1 MFVNYFIRN
10 PVFATVCSLFILIAG
25 GVSLPFLPIEQYP
38 DISPV
43 QVVVSANYQ
52 GASADV
58 VEETVTTVLEREI
71 NGVEGMRYMTSQSS
85 NDGTSSITVT
95 FEPGRNKDLAA
106 VDVQN
111 RVNLAEP
118 QLPASVRQTGISV
131 SKQSSAI
138 VLGMGIYGDKG
149 QYNEIF
155 LSNYADLYIIDR
167 LKRLPGV
174 GTIASFGER
183 RYAMRIWV
191 DPMRLASRDLT
202 AQDVVDALEEQNLQV
217 GAGKIGQAPT
227 KNEQLYQI
235 DLIARG
241 RLLEA
246 SEFGDIVLK
255 SDGVGNLVKLKDVG
269 RTELGAESY
278 STFSRLNGKPSFG
291 MGVNQLPGSNALAVA
306 QAVKAEMTK
315 LAKDFP
321 PGVTYDIPYDP
332 TKFVEESRREVIK
345 TLYEAILL
353 VILTIFIFIQDWRAT
368 LIPAITIPI
377 SLIGTF
383 AAMKVFGFTFNS
395 LSLFGITLATGLVV
409 DDAIVVIEN
418 IDRLLKEERLSPLEA
433 AFKAMKEVTGAVIA
447 TSLVLIAIFIP
458 VAFFPGTTGALY
470 KQFALTIAF
479 SVIIS
484 TFNALTFTPAIAAL
498 LLTGKIPQNRIFEV
512 INWVIDGIRRIY
524 ARLLI
529 FVIKIRYLVLA
540 GFVFLLL
547 MTGVVYARTPTAF
560 LPEEDQGYF
569 INVIQGPD
577 GSSID
582 YTRRVV
588 KQVEEKVG
596 IIQEEVAGTFAIGG
610 FSTVSGNSA
619 NNGIMFVPL
628 KPWDERRTVE
638 QSAISLVNKVRGPL
652 LGGISDSLV
661 IPVNPPT
668 IQGLGSVGGFTFEL
682 QDRGNNG
689 IEKLVEYKDLILAK
703 AAQQPE
709 LKGVFAT
716 FSANMPQIVIDVD
729 RNKAKALGIDIDDIF
744 NTLQTY
750 LGGRYV
756 NDFNLFNRSYRVYI
770 QADSDS
776 RDNPEDIG
784 ALQVRSQSGRIIP
797 LSNLVTLTNTV
808 GAQVISHYNLF
819 PSIEINGVA
828 APNYSS
834 GQAIQAMERIA
845 AEVLPRDMSYEWSGL
860 SLEELTSGGQAPL
873 IFGLG
878 LLFVFLILAAQYN
891 NWIDPIIILLS
902 VPPAIL
908 GALLAQQSRGFAND
922 VYCQIG
928 LVLLIGLASKNAILI
943 VEFANQLREE
953 GLSITQA
960 AIKASEAR
968 LRPIL
973 MTSFAFILGLLPMVF
988 SSGAGAISRE
998 SLGTAVNGGMLAS
1011 TFLSLAIVPVLYILI
1026 NQLRQGIIDRFRV
1039 DRIPPIS
1046 PNFPVKEP
1054 VDANRD

>member
-1 MFVNYFIRN
+1 MFVDYFIKK
-10 PVFATVCSLFILIAG
+10 PVFAIVCSIFILIAG
-25 GVSLPFLPIEQYP
+25 AVSLPLLPIEQYP

-58 VEETVTTVLEREI
+58 VEKTVTTVLERQI

-95 FEPGRNKDLAA
+95 FETGRDKDLAA
-106 VDVQN
+106 VDIQN

-118 QLPASVRQTGISV
+118 QLPDSVRQTGVSV
-131 SKQSSAI
+131 TKQSSSI
-138 VLGMGIYGDKG
+138 VIGMGIYGDKA
-149 QYNEIF
+149 QYDEVF
-155 LSNYADLYIIDR
+155 LSNYADLYILDR

-174 GTIASFGER
+174 GTVQSFGER
-183 RYAMRIWV
+183 RYAMRVWV
-191 DPMRLASRDLT
+191 DPARLASRGLT
-202 AQDVVDALEEQNLQV
+202 AQDAVDALEEQNLQV

-246 SEFGDIVLK
+246 SEFEDIVLK
-255 SDGVGNLVKLKDVG
+255 SDGAGNLVKLKDIG
-269 RTELGAESY
+269 RAELGAESY
-278 STFSRLNGKPSFG
+278 DTFTRLNGKPSFG

-306 QAVKAEMTK
+306 NAVKEEMLK
-315 LAKDFP
+315 LSKDFP
-321 PGVTYDIPYDP
+321 SGIKYDIPYDP

-368 LIPAITIPI
+368 IIPAVTIPI

-418 IDRLLKEERLSPLEA
+418 IDRLIREEGLSPTEA
-433 AFKAMKEVTGAVIA
+433 AFKAMREVTGAVIA

-470 KQFALTIAF
+470 KQFALTIVF

-484 TFNALTFTPAIAAL
+484 TFNALTLTPSLSAL
-498 LLTGKIPQNRIFEV
+498 FLKGASPKNKIFDV
-512 INWVIDGIRRIY
+512 INWFLDGLRGNYDRML
-524 ARLLI
+524 A
-529 FVIKIRYLVLA
+529 FVIKIKYLIAA

-547 MTGVVYARTPTAF
+547 STGVVYANTPTAF

-588 KQVEEKVG
+588 KQVEEKVS
-596 IIQEEVAGTFAIGG
+596 IIKEDVAGTFAIGG

-628 KPWDERRTVE
+628 IPWDERKTAE
-638 QSAISLVNKVRGPL
+638 QSAISLVDKVKGPL
-652 LGGISDSLV
+652 LGGISDSIV

-689 IEKLVEYKDLILAK
+689 IEKLVQYKDQLIAK
-703 AAQQPE
+703 ASQQPE
-709 LKGVFAT
+709 LQGLFTT
-716 FSANMPQIVIDVD
+716 FSASMPQLTIDVD
-729 RNKAKALGIDIDDIF
+729 RNKAKALGVDIDEIF

-770 QADSDS
+770 QADAEN

-784 ALQVRSQSGRIIP
+784 ALQVKSASGQMIP
-797 LSNLVTLTNTV
+797 LSNLVTLKDTV

-819 PSIEINGVA
+819 PAIEINGAA
-828 APNYSS
+828 APGYSS
-834 GQAIQAMERIA
+834 GEAIQAMERVA
-845 AEVLPRDMSYEWSGL
+845 AEVLPRDMGYEWSGL
-860 SLEELTSGGQAPL
+860 SLEEITSGGQAPF

-891 NWIDPIIILLS
+891 NWIDPVIILLS
-902 VPPAIL
+902 VPPAVL

-928 LVLLIGLASKNAILI
+928 LVMLIGLSSKNAILI

-953 GLSITQA
+953 GLSITKA
-960 AIKASEAR
+960 ALKASETR

-988 SSGAGAISRE
+988 SSGAGSVSRE
-998 SLGTAVNGGMLAS
+998 SLGTAVNGGMMAT

-1026 NQLRQGIIDRFRV
+1026 NQVRESIWKRFKV
-1039 DRIPPIS
+1039 DRGRS
-1046 PNFPVKEP
+1046 AATEA
-1054 VDANRD
+1054 VDINAK

>member
-1 MFVNYFIRN
+1 MFVDYFIKK
-10 PVFATVCSLFILIAG
+10 PVFAIVCSIFILIAG
-25 GVSLPFLPIEQYP
+25 AVSLPLLPIEQYP

-58 VEETVTTVLEREI
+58 VEKTVTTVLERQI

-95 FEPGRNKDLAA
+95 FETGRDKDLAA
-106 VDVQN
+106 VDIQN

-118 QLPASVRQTGISV
+118 QLPDSVRQTGVSV
-131 SKQSSAI
+131 TKQSSSI
-138 VLGMGIYGDKG
+138 VIGMGIYGDKG
-149 QYNEIF
+149 QYDEVF
-155 LSNYADLYIIDR
+155 LSNYADLYILDR
-167 LKRLPGV
+167 LKRLSGV
-174 GTIASFGER
+174 GTVQSFGER

-191 DPMRLASRDLT
+191 DPARLASRGLT

-227 KNEQLYQI
+227 KTEQLYQI

-246 SEFGDIVLK
+246 SEFEDIVLK
-255 SDGVGNLVKLKDVG
+255 SDGAGNLVKLKDIG
-269 RTELGAESY
+269 RAELGAESY
-278 STFSRLNGKPSFG
+278 DTFTRLNGKPSFG

-306 QAVKAEMTK
+306 NAVKEEM
-315 LAKDFP
+315 LELSKDFP
-321 PGVTYDIPYDP
+321 SGIKYDIPYDP

-368 LIPAITIPI
+368 IIPAVTIPI

-418 IDRLLKEERLSPLEA
+418 IDRLIREEGLSPTEA
-433 AFKAMKEVTGAVIA
+433 AFKAMREVTGAVIA

-470 KQFALTIAF
+470 KQFALTIVF
-479 SVIIS
+479 SVVIS
-484 TFNALTFTPAIAAL
+484 TFNALTLTPSLSAL
-498 LLTGKIPQNRIFEV
+498 FLKGASPKNKIFNV
-512 INWVIDGIRRIY
+512 INWFLDGLRGNY
-524 ARLLI
+524 DRLLA
-529 FVIKIRYLVLA
+529 FVIKIRYLIA
-540 GFVFLLL
+540 AAFVVLLL
-547 MTGVVYARTPTAF
+547 STGVVYANTPTAF

-588 KQVEEKVG
+588 KQVEEKVS
-596 IIQEEVAGTFAIGG
+596 IIKEDVAGTFAIGG

-628 KPWDERRTVE
+628 IPWDERKTAE
-638 QSAISLVNKVRGPL
+638 QSAISLVDKVKGPL
-652 LGGISDSLV
+652 LGGISDSIV

-689 IEKLVEYKDLILAK
+689 LEKLVQYKDQLIAK
-703 AAQQPE
+703 ASQQPE
-709 LKGVFAT
+709 LQGLFTT
-716 FSANMPQIVIDVD
+716 FSASMPQLTIDVD
-729 RNKAKALGIDIDDIF
+729 RNKAKALGVDIDEIF

-756 NDFNLFNRSYRVYI
+756 NDFNLFNRSYRVYV
-770 QADSDS
+770 QADGEN

-784 ALQVRSQSGRIIP
+784 ALQVKSASGQMIP
-797 LSNLVTLTNTV
+797 LSNLVTLKDTV

-819 PSIEINGVA
+819 PAIEINGAA

-834 GQAIQAMERIA
+834 GEAIQAMERVA
-845 AEVLPRDMSYEWSGL
+845 AEVLPRDMGYEWSGL
-860 SLEELTSGGQAPL
+860 SLEEITSGGQAPF

-891 NWIDPIIILLS
+891 NWIDPVIILLS
-902 VPPAIL
+902 VPPAVL

-928 LVLLIGLASKNAILI
+928 LVMLIGLSSKNAILI

-953 GLSITQA
+953 GLSITKA
-960 AIKASEAR
+960 ALKASETR

-988 SSGAGAISRE
+988 SSGAGSVSRE
-998 SLGTAVNGGMLAS
+998 SLGTAVNGGMMAT

-1026 NQLRQGIIDRFRV
+1026 NQVRESILNRFKV
-1039 DRIPPIS
+1039 DRS
-1046 PNFPVKEP
+1046 RSSATEP
-1054 VDANRD
+1054 VDVNAK

>member
-1 MFVNYFIRN
+1 MFVDYFIKK
-10 PVFATVCSLFILIAG
+10 PVFAIVCSIFILIAG
-25 GVSLPFLPIEQYP
+25 AVSLPLLPIEQYP

-58 VEETVTTVLEREI
+58 VEKTVTTVLERQI

-95 FEPGRNKDLAA
+95 FETGRDKDLAA
-106 VDVQN
+106 VDIQN

-118 QLPASVRQTGISV
+118 QLPDSVRQTGVSV
-131 SKQSSAI
+131 TKQSSSI
-138 VLGMGIYGDKG
+138 VIGMGIYGDKA
-149 QYNEIF
+149 QYDEVF
-155 LSNYADLYIIDR
+155 LSNYADLYILDR

-174 GTIASFGER
+174 GTVQSFGER
-183 RYAMRIWV
+183 RYAMRVWV
-191 DPMRLASRDLT
+191 DPARLASRGLT
-202 AQDVVDALEEQNLQV
+202 AQDAVDALEEQNLQV

-246 SEFGDIVLK
+246 SEFEDIVLK
-255 SDGVGNLVKLKDVG
+255 SDGAGNLVKLKDIG
-269 RTELGAESY
+269 RAELGAESY
-278 STFSRLNGKPSFG
+278 DTFTRLNGKPSFG

-306 QAVKAEMTK
+306 NAVKEEMLK
-315 LAKDFP
+315 LSKDFP
-321 PGVTYDIPYDP
+321 SGIKYDIPYDP

-368 LIPAITIPI
+368 IIPAVTIPI

-418 IDRLLKEERLSPLEA
+418 IDRLIREEGLSPTEA
-433 AFKAMKEVTGAVIA
+433 AFKAMREVTGAVIA

-470 KQFALTIAF
+470 KQFALTIVF

-484 TFNALTFTPAIAAL
+484 TFNALTLTPSLSAL
-498 LLTGKIPQNRIFEV
+498 FLKGASPKNKIFDV
-512 INWVIDGIRRIY
+512 INWFLDGLRGNYDRML
-524 ARLLI
+524 A
-529 FVIKIRYLVLA
+529 FVIKIKYLIAA

-547 MTGVVYARTPTAF
+547 STGVVYANTPTAF

-588 KQVEEKVG
+588 KQVEEKVS
-596 IIQEEVAGTFAIGG
+596 IIKEDVAGTFAIGG

-628 KPWDERRTVE
+628 IPWDERKTAE
-638 QSAISLVNKVRGPL
+638 QSAISLVDKVKGPL
-652 LGGISDSLV
+652 LGGISDSIV

-689 IEKLVEYKDLILAK
+689 IEKLVQYKDQLIAK
-703 AAQQPE
+703 ASQQPE
-709 LKGVFAT
+709 LQGLFTT
-716 FSANMPQIVIDVD
+716 FSASMPQLTIDVD
-729 RNKAKALGIDIDDIF
+729 RNKAKALGVDIDEIF

-770 QADSDS
+770 QADAEN

-784 ALQVRSQSGRIIP
+784 ALQVKSASGQMIP
-797 LSNLVTLTNTV
+797 LSNLVTLKDTV

-819 PSIEINGVA
+819 PAIEINGAA
-828 APNYSS
+828 APGYSS
-834 GQAIQAMERIA
+834 GEAIQAMERVA
-845 AEVLPRDMSYEWSGL
+845 AEVLPRDMGYEWSGL
-860 SLEELTSGGQAPL
+860 SLEEITSGGQAPF

-902 VPPAIL
+902 VPPAVL

-928 LVLLIGLASKNAILI
+928 LVMLIGLSSKNAILI

-953 GLSITQA
+953 GLSITKA
-960 AIKASEAR
+960 ALKASETR

-988 SSGAGAISRE
+988 SSGAGSVSRE
-998 SLGTAVNGGMLAS
+998 SLGTAVNGGMMAT

-1026 NQLRQGIIDRFRV
+1026 NQVRESILKRFNV
-1039 DRIPPIS
+1039 DRGRSTATETIDV
-1046 PNFPVKEP
+1046 NAK
-1054 VDANRD
+1054 

>member
-1 MFVNYFIRN
+1 MFVDYFIKK
-10 PVFATVCSLFILIAG
+10 PVFAIVCSIFILIAG
-25 GVSLPFLPIEQYP
+25 AVSLPLLPIEQYP

-58 VEETVTTVLEREI
+58 VEKTVTTVLERQI

-95 FEPGRNKDLAA
+95 FETGRDKDLAA
-106 VDVQN
+106 VDIQN

-118 QLPASVRQTGISV
+118 QLPDSVRQTGVSV
-131 SKQSSAI
+131 TKQSSSI
-138 VLGMGIYGDKG
+138 VIGMGIYGDKG
-149 QYNEIF
+149 QYDEVF
-155 LSNYADLYIIDR
+155 LSNYADLYILDR
-167 LKRLPGV
+167 LKRLSGV
-174 GTIASFGER
+174 GTVQSFGER

-191 DPMRLASRDLT
+191 DPARLASRGLT

-227 KNEQLYQI
+227 KTEQLYQI

-246 SEFGDIVLK
+246 SEFEDIVLK
-255 SDGVGNLVKLKDVG
+255 SDGAGNLVKLKDIG
-269 RTELGAESY
+269 RAELGAESY
-278 STFSRLNGKPSFG
+278 DTFTRLNGKPSFG

-306 QAVKAEMTK
+306 NAVKEEM
-315 LAKDFP
+315 LELSKDFP
-321 PGVTYDIPYDP
+321 SGIKYDIPYDP

-368 LIPAITIPI
+368 IIPAVTIPI

-418 IDRLLKEERLSPLEA
+418 IDRLIREEGLSPTEA
-433 AFKAMKEVTGAVIA
+433 AFKAMREVTGAVIA

-470 KQFALTIAF
+470 KQFALTIVF
-479 SVIIS
+479 SVVIS
-484 TFNALTFTPAIAAL
+484 TFNALTLTPSLSAL
-498 LLTGKIPQNRIFEV
+498 FLKGASPKNKIFNV
-512 INWVIDGIRRIY
+512 INWFLDGLRGNY
-524 ARLLI
+524 DRLLA
-529 FVIKIRYLVLA
+529 FVIKIRYLIA
-540 GFVFLLL
+540 AAFVVLLL
-547 MTGVVYARTPTAF
+547 STGVVYANTPTAF

-588 KQVEEKVG
+588 KQVEEKVS
-596 IIQEEVAGTFAIGG
+596 IIKEDVAGTFAIGG

-628 KPWDERRTVE
+628 IPWDERKTAE
-638 QSAISLVNKVRGPL
+638 QSAISLVDKVKGPL
-652 LGGISDSLV
+652 LGGISDSIV

-689 IEKLVEYKDLILAK
+689 IEKLVQYKDQLIAK
-703 AAQQPE
+703 ASQQPE
-709 LKGVFAT
+709 LQGLFTT
-716 FSANMPQIVIDVD
+716 FSASMPQLTIDVD
-729 RNKAKALGIDIDDIF
+729 RNKAKALGVDIDEIF

-756 NDFNLFNRSYRVYI
+756 NDFNLFNRSYRVYV
-770 QADSDS
+770 QADGEN

-784 ALQVRSQSGRIIP
+784 ALQVKSASGQMIP
-797 LSNLVTLTNTV
+797 LSNLVTLKDTV

-819 PSIEINGVA
+819 PAIEINGAA

-834 GQAIQAMERIA
+834 GEAIQAMERVA
-845 AEVLPRDMSYEWSGL
+845 AEVLPRDMGYEWSGL
-860 SLEELTSGGQAPL
+860 SLEEITSGGQAPF

-891 NWIDPIIILLS
+891 NWIDPVIILLS
-902 VPPAIL
+902 VPPAVL

-928 LVLLIGLASKNAILI
+928 LVMLIGLSSKNAILI

-953 GLSITQA
+953 GLSITKA
-960 AIKASEAR
+960 ALKASETR

-988 SSGAGAISRE
+988 SSGAGSVSRE
-998 SLGTAVNGGMLAS
+998 SLGTAVNGGMMAT

-1026 NQLRQGIIDRFRV
+1026 NQVRESILNRFKV
-1039 DRIPPIS
+1039 DRS
-1046 PNFPVKEP
+1046 RSSATEP
-1054 VDANRD
+1054 VDVNAK

>member
-1 MFVNYFIRN
+1 
-10 PVFATVCSLFILIAG
+10 
-25 GVSLPFLPIEQYP
+25 
-38 DISPV
+38 
-43 QVVVSANYQ
+43 VVVSANYQ

-58 VEETVTTVLEREI
+58 VEKTVTTVLERQI

-95 FEPGRNKDLAA
+95 FETGRDKDLAA
-106 VDVQN
+106 VDIQN

-118 QLPASVRQTGISV
+118 QLPDSVRQTGVSV
-131 SKQSSAI
+131 TKQSSSI
-138 VLGMGIYGDKG
+138 VIGMGIYGDKA
-149 QYNEIF
+149 QYDEVF
-155 LSNYADLYIIDR
+155 LSNYADLYILDR

-174 GTIASFGER
+174 GTVQSFGER
-183 RYAMRIWV
+183 RYAMRVWV
-191 DPMRLASRDLT
+191 DPARLASRGLT
-202 AQDVVDALEEQNLQV
+202 AQDAVDALEEQNLQV

-246 SEFGDIVLK
+246 SEFEDIVLK
-255 SDGVGNLVKLKDVG
+255 SDGAGNLVKLKDIG
-269 RTELGAESY
+269 RAELGAESY
-278 STFSRLNGKPSFG
+278 DTFTRLNGKPSFG

-306 QAVKAEMTK
+306 NAVKEEMLK
-315 LAKDFP
+315 LSKDFP
-321 PGVTYDIPYDP
+321 SGIKYDIPYDP

-368 LIPAITIPI
+368 IIPAVTIPI

-418 IDRLLKEERLSPLEA
+418 IDRLIREEGLSPTEA
-433 AFKAMKEVTGAVIA
+433 AFKAMREVTGAVIA

-470 KQFALTIAF
+470 KQFALTIVF

-484 TFNALTFTPAIAAL
+484 TFNALTLTPSLSAL
-498 LLTGKIPQNRIFEV
+498 FLKGASPKNKIFDV
-512 INWVIDGIRRIY
+512 INWFLDGLRGNYDRML
-524 ARLLI
+524 A
-529 FVIKIRYLVLA
+529 FVIKIKYLIAA

-547 MTGVVYARTPTAF
+547 STGVVYANTPTAF

-588 KQVEEKVG
+588 KQVEEKVS
-596 IIQEEVAGTFAIGG
+596 IIKEDVAGTFAIGG

-628 KPWDERRTVE
+628 IPWDERKTAE
-638 QSAISLVNKVRGPL
+638 QSAISLVDKVKGPL
-652 LGGISDSLV
+652 LGGISDSIV

-689 IEKLVEYKDLILAK
+689 IEKLVQYKDQLIAK
-703 AAQQPE
+703 ASQQPE
-709 LKGVFAT
+709 LQGLFTT
-716 FSANMPQIVIDVD
+716 FSASMPQLTIDVD
-729 RNKAKALGIDIDDIF
+729 RNKAKALGVDIDEIF

-770 QADSDS
+770 QADAEN

-784 ALQVRSQSGRIIP
+784 ALQVKSASGQMIP
-797 LSNLVTLTNTV
+797 LSNLVTLKDTV

-819 PSIEINGVA
+819 PAIEINGAA
-828 APNYSS
+828 APGYSS
-834 GQAIQAMERIA
+834 GEAIQAMERVA
-845 AEVLPRDMSYEWSGL
+845 AEVLPRDMGYEWSGL
-860 SLEELTSGGQAPL
+860 SLEEITSGGQAPF

-902 VPPAIL
+902 VPPAVL

-928 LVLLIGLASKNAILI
+928 LVMLIGLSSKNAILI

-953 GLSITQA
+953 GLSITKA
-960 AIKASEAR
+960 ALKASETR

-988 SSGAGAISRE
+988 SSGAGSVSRE
-998 SLGTAVNGGMLAS
+998 SLGTAVNGGMMAT

-1026 NQLRQGIIDRFRV
+1026 NQVRESILKRFNV
-1039 DRIPPIS
+1039 DRGRSTATETIDV
-1046 PNFPVKEP
+1046 NAK
-1054 VDANRD
+1054 

>member
-1 MFVNYFIRN
+1 MFVDYFIKK
-10 PVFATVCSLFILIAG
+10 PVFAIVCSIFILIAG
-25 GVSLPFLPIEQYP
+25 AVSLPLLPIEQYP

-58 VEETVTTVLEREI
+58 VEKTVTTVLERQI

-95 FEPGRNKDLAA
+95 FEPGRDKDLAA
-106 VDVQN
+106 VDIQN

-118 QLPASVRQTGISV
+118 QLPDSVRQTGVSV
-131 SKQSSAI
+131 TKQSSSI
-138 VLGMGIYGDKG
+138 VIGMGIYGDKG
-149 QYNEIF
+149 QYDEVF
-155 LSNYADLYIIDR
+155 LSNYADLYILDR
-167 LKRLPGV
+167 LKRLEGV
-174 GTIASFGER
+174 GTVQSFGER
-183 RYAMRIWV
+183 RYAMRVWV
-191 DPMRLASRDLT
+191 DPSRLASRGLT

-246 SEFGDIVLK
+246 SEFEDIVLK
-255 SDGVGNLVKLKDVG
+255 SDGAGNLVKLKDIG
-269 RTELGAESY
+269 RAELGAENY
-278 STFSRLNGKPSFG
+278 NTFTRLNGKPSFG

-306 QAVKAEMTK
+306 QAVKAEMLK
-315 LAKDFP
+315 LSKDFP
-321 PGVTYDIPYDP
+321 SGIKYDIPYDP
-332 TKFVEESRREVIK
+332 TKFVEESRQEVIK

-353 VILTIFIFIQDWRAT
+353 VIFTIFIFIQDWRAT
-368 LIPAITIPI
+368 VIPAITIPI

-418 IDRLLKEERLSPLEA
+418 IDRLIREEGLPPTEA
-433 AFKAMKEVTGAVIA
+433 AFKAMREVTGAVIA

-484 TFNALTFTPAIAAL
+484 TFNALTLTPSLSALFLKGASPNNKIFDAINWFLDGLRGNYDRLLGFVVKIKYIIAAGFVAL
-498 LLTGKIPQNRIFEV
+498 LLATG
-512 INWVIDGIRRIY
+512 
-524 ARLLI
+524 A
-529 FVIKIRYLVLA
+529 
-540 GFVFLLL
+540 
-547 MTGVVYARTPTAF
+547 VYASTPTAF

-588 KQVEEKVG
+588 EQVEEKVSL
-596 IIQEEVAGTFAIGG
+596 IKEDVAGTFAIGG

-628 KPWDERRTVE
+628 IPWDERKTAE
-638 QSAISLVNKVRGPL
+638 QSAISLVNKVKGPL
-652 LGGISDSLV
+652 LGGISDSIV

-689 IEKLVEYKDLILAK
+689 IENLVEYKDQLVAK
-703 AAQQPE
+703 ASQQPE
-709 LKGVFAT
+709 LQGLFTT
-716 FSANMPQIVIDVD
+716 FSASMPQILIDVD
-729 RNKAKALGIDIDDIF
+729 RNKAKALGVDIDEIF

-770 QADSDS
+770 QADSEN

-784 ALQVRSQSGRIIP
+784 ALQVKSASGQMIP
-797 LSNLVTLTNTV
+797 LSNLVTLKDSV

-819 PSIEINGVA
+819 PAIEINGAA
-828 APNYSS
+828 APGYSS
-834 GQAIQAMERIA
+834 GEAIQAMERVA
-845 AEVLPRDMSYEWSGL
+845 AEILPRDMGYEWSGL
-860 SLEELTSGGQAPL
+860 SLEEITSGGQAPF

-902 VPPAIL
+902 VPPAVL

-928 LVLLIGLASKNAILI
+928 LVMLIGLSSKNAILI

-953 GLSITQA
+953 GLSITKA
-960 AIKASEAR
+960 ALKASETR

-988 SSGAGAISRE
+988 SSGAGSVSRE
-998 SLGTAVNGGMLAS
+998 SLGTAVNGGMMAT

-1026 NQLRQGIIDRFRV
+1026 NQLREGILKRFKV
-1039 DRIPPIS
+1039 DRS
-1046 PNFPVKEP
+1046 PATKT
-1054 VDANRD
+1054 VDVNAN